1 MASSPA
7 DPARTPPATTTGF
20 ALQELIACWDQ
31 GYEALARGD
40 LDRVQALLDL
50 ADDHLRSLPDHTTD
64 GPTETQLRTEAV
76 AARGR
81 LEHGMRA
88 GIDGLTQELGRVRQ
102 GAKVLH
108 GYGAVSRDNGSRLEK
123 SI

>member
-7 DPARTPPATTTGF
+7 DPARTPTATPAGF

-50 ADDHLRSLPDHTTD
+50 ADDHLRSLPDHTAD

-88 GIDGLTQELGRVRQ
+88 GIDGLAQELGRVRQ
-102 GAKVLH
+102 GAKVLQ
-108 GYGAVSRDNGSRLEK
+108 GYGAVSRDLSSRLEK